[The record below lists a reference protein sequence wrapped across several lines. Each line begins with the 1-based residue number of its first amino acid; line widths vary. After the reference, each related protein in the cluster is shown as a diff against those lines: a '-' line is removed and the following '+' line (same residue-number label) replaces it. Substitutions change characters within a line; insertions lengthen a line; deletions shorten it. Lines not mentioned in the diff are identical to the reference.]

1 MKALKRIVL
10 GSLLFLT
17 VVLLGACA
25 LNTTTSSTV
34 LSTTTNSTIE
44 TTTVEVNSF
53 TVEIFTPGD
62 NPETE
67 AVEEEYVSNSKVIT
81 FTEED
86 TLLDLLRANFM
97 VYCASETG
105 GKDETCSY
113 DSGFGRYLVGIDT
126 LDATAITNGY
136 IAFYIDGAYAM
147 TGVDATPLE
156 DGKVYSFKLETF

>member
-1 MKALKRIVL
+1 M
-10 GSLLFLT
+10 
-17 VVLLGACA
+17 
-25 LNTTTSSTV
+25 
-34 LSTTTNSTIE
+34 
-44 TTTVEVNSF
+44 TTTVELNSF
-53 TVEIFTPGD
+53 TVEIVTPGD

-86 TLLDLLRANFM
+86 TLLDLLRANFT
-97 VYCASETG
+97 VYCADASG

-136 IAFYIDGAYAM
+136 IAFYIDSAYAM